1 MSLHTAWSLAES
13 AQLVAI
19 DDAIQEM
26 ESTGFLL
33 DADYCDAQ
41 ARRAR
46 VDEAAQLDQL
56 AAWVK
61 DRGYEVFPDGVE
73 EKYREQYEKV
83 LSKKVTYCECG
94 AKPCRK
100 RGEGHQRLVGVEE
113 STVIRE
119 RNAVRPRPPTPE
131 EERAEIDSMWSSGV
145 KLRRLLHS
153 DAPGALALQPS
164 PVWKKGKV
172 KLHKGEVKL
181 DEVALEWLAARHPEF
196 KEALRWIINLRRI
209 RSSIKYLTKLPTF
222 IAPDGRVHP
231 VCGPAGDEDDPVG
244 AVTGRLAMKNPEGQ
258 QIPKQKKKDRYAIRR
273 AFIAGPGKVLVV
285 ADYSALEVVVLAH
298 ICKTLFGDTQL
309 EEMTRPGGPDIHSSN
324 ARKIF
329 GELLGWVVEEG
340 YPDAGKPV
348 ASFPLEA
355 FKCDEDPSLEHPFAK
370 WLRDLVK
377 TVWYGLQ
384 YGKGAYGFGNTLLG
398 PDGEPIGEDRAGQIV
413 EGLLNAVPA
422 LRAYQEWVRD
432 FISQHLGIPA
442 LDGRWCDLT
451 EGRDWWDLEEWER
464 SRAWRRALNFPM
476 QSGGAAIVGAAMV
489 AVVRDEWLRSHG
501 FRLILQVHDELVLEG
516 PEECAEQAVERVKAL
531 MVGCFRLSVPLQ
543 VTAHAA
549 KNWQEAK

>member
-1 MSLHTAWSLAES
+1 VSLHSAWALVES

-19 DDAIQEM
+19 DAAITEM

-41 ARRAR
+41 AARAR

-56 AAWVK
+56 AGWIK
-61 DRGYEVFPDGVE
+61 ERGFEVFPDGVE
-73 EKYREQYEKV
+73 ERYREQYEKV
-83 LSKKVTYCECG
+83 LRKKVRLCECG
-94 AKPCRK
+94 ERPCRK
-100 RGEGHQRLVGVEE
+100 RGAGHARFEGVEE
-113 STVIRE
+113 SVVIRE
-119 RNAVRPRPPTPE
+119 RNAVRPRPPTE
-131 EERAEIDSMWSSGV
+131 AEERGEIDALWSSPV
-145 KLRRLLHS
+145 KLRRFLHS
-153 DAPGALALQPS
+153 DAPGALNLPPS

-172 KLHKGEVKL
+172 KLHKGEVKI
-181 DEVALEWLAARHPEF
+181 DEVALDWLASRFPAHRERL
-196 KEALRWIINLRRI
+196 KWLINLRRI
-209 RSSIKYLTKLPTF
+209 RGSIKYLTKLPTF
-222 IAPDGRVHP
+222 VAPDGRVHP
-231 VCGPAGDEDDPVG
+231 VCGPAGDDDDRVG

-258 QIPKQKKKDRYAIRR
+258 QIPRNKKKDRYGIRR
-273 AFIAGPGKVLVV
+273 AFIAGPGNVLIV
-285 ADYSALEVVVLAH
+285 ADYSALEVVILAH
-298 ICKTLFGDTQL
+298 LCKVLFGDTQL

-329 GELLGWVVEEG
+329 GELLGWVVDEG

-348 ASFPLEA
+348 AEFALEA
-355 FKCDEDPSLEHPFAK
+355 FKCDEDSSLEHPYAK

-398 PDGEPIGEDRAGQIV
+398 PDGNPIGEERAGQIV
-413 EGLLNAVPA
+413 EGLLDAVPA
-422 LRAYQEWVRD
+422 LRMYQEWVRS
-432 FISQHLGIPA
+432 FIEVHHGIPA
-442 LDGRWCDLT
+442 LDGRWCSLT
-451 EGRDWWDLEEWER
+451 DGRDWDELEEWEK

-489 AVVRDEWLRSHG
+489 AVVRDPWLRAHG

-516 PEECAEQAVERVKAL
+516 PEQYAAEAVERVKAL
-531 MVGCFRLSVPLQ
+531 MVGCFLLSVPLQ

-549 KNWQEAK
+549 RNWMEAK